1 MKKANKIFSSV
12 LALLMVETV
21 ALSFVYGT
29 YLEMLF
35 VGLPAV
41 LIPFWLMNS
50 APDSTLTRH
59 ACAISAMVFSA
70 LHIHQMNGLIEVH
83 FEIFILMAVL
93 VIFRDWKVFIS
104 ALLVIALHHVSFY
117 FLQVNGADVYIF
129 GQERLKFSNV
139 FIHAAYAVVETIIA
153 GYIAKM
159 LFDDNQVS
167 KELSRVTHLLTE
179 HKDSLDLKIRV
190 ESQSNATLSGF
201 KDLLHTLDS
210 VVSGV
215 KDQSKELVVN
225 TNNLFNAKTDLEN
238 SAEYRQQELQTIASA
253 VEEMAATVSSIA
265 VNTTELSDQMKEANA
280 STTMA
285 NKYIEDINMQNGQLI
300 GNLQQTNERIN
311 ALASAS
317 EVITNV
323 LSEITGI
330 ADQTNLLALNAA
342 IEAARAGEQGRG
354 FAVVADEVRALATR
368 TKESTEKVNKTLAL
382 LVNYSQSSTQS
393 MAQCITAVDT
403 VIVVVKDASKEIA
416 NASQLVSLSND
427 IAHTV
432 AVAIE
437 EQSVTTSEIASSLD
451 KMNELSKDDLVKVD
465 ILANE
470 TDNIVKSASLLESS
484 IASFK

>member
-12 LALLMVETV
+12 LALLMVETI

-35 VGLPAV
+35 VGLPAA

-50 APDSTLTRH
+50 APNATLTRH
-59 ACAISAMVFSA
+59 ACAISAMIFSA

-104 ALLVIALHHVSFY
+104 ALLVVALHHVSFY
-117 FLQVNGADVYIF
+117 FLQVGGSNVYLF
-129 GQERLKFSNV
+129 DQDRLVFSNV
-139 FIHAAYAVVETIIA
+139 IIHAAYAIVEAIIA

-167 KELSRVTHLLTE
+167 KELSRVTGLLIANA
-179 HKDSLDLKIRV
+179 DSLDLKTQV
-190 ESQSNATLSGF
+190 ETQNNITLSGF
-201 KDLLHTLDS
+201 KALLQTLDN

-215 KDQSKELVVN
+215 KDQSKDLVVN
-225 TNNLFNAKTDLEN
+225 TNNLFTAKTELEN
-238 SAEYRQQELQTIASA
+238 SAGYRQQELQTIASA

-265 VNTTELSDQMKEANA
+265 VNTTELSDQMKEATA
-280 STTMA
+280 STNMA
-285 NKYIEDINMQNGQLI
+285 NKHIEDINTQNGHLTR
-300 GNLQQTNERIN
+300 NLQQTNERIN

-317 EVITNV
+317 EIITSV

-368 TKESTEKVNKTLAL
+368 TKDSTEKVNKTLAQ
-382 LVNYSQSSTQS
+382 LVNHSQSSTQS
-393 MAQCITAVDT
+393 MAQCISAVDT
-403 VIVVVKDASKEIA
+403 VIEVTKQASKEIA

-451 KMNELSKDDLVKVD
+451 KMNEIGKDDLVKVD
-465 ILANE
+465 LLANE
-470 TDNIVKSASLLESS
+470 TDNIVKSVGLLESS